1 MQAPPTL
8 LYFDDEQGAA
18 LGLAQAAG
26 LVPAPVQRHRF
37 PDGEIRLRLPDALP
51 ERVVL
56 LRTLDHPNEKLVD
69 LLLAARTA
77 RLLGARHL
85 TLVAPYLAYMR
96 QDIAFV
102 PGEAISQRIVG
113 RFLAELFDAVVTVDP
128 HLHRVATL
136 QEAVPVGQAVVLSG
150 APLLADLI
158 AQRRPGALLVGPDSE
173 SAQWVSQA
181 AARHGFDHAVC
192 TKQRQGDHAVEIE
205 LPALPVAGRAVVL
218 MDDVAST
225 GHTVAQAARR
235 LRAAGALSVDVAV
248 THALL
253 SDDAFGQLRAAGVD
267 AFWSTD
273 CVAHPSNVVKMAVP
287 LAQALATLLP
297 SGTVKA

>member
-18 LGLAQAAG
+18 LGLALAAG

-192 TKQRQGDHAVEIE
+192 TKQRHGDHAVEIE

-235 LRAAGALSVDVAV
+235 LRAAGAVSVDVAV

-253 SDDAFGQLRAAGVD
+253 SDDALRQLMAAGVG

-287 LAQALATLLP
+287 LAHALATLLP
-297 SGTVKA
+297 GGTAKE